1 MQATRWIRTVVCA
14 GVVAAIVGSNVW
26 AAEWSF
32 EPSFSARGEYNDN
45 LTLTTLPHDPV
56 WGVWLIPDLKV
67 KGAIEN
73 MDIKTGASADF
84 VSYRGGKD
92 VNFTNLHFPL
102 LARYRSEK
110 DTLTLDTSFVR
121 DNTLIGELQ
130 QTGVVVSFTQ
140 RNRLVVAP
148 SWTHALTEKLAFQG
162 GYQFND
168 VTYEDGAQFNLFNYT
183 LQAGNAGLSYSL
195 TERDTLQGMAH
206 YVDFTVPQTQLHSSY
221 YGFHLTLTHAFSESL
236 SATISGGVRTI
247 VSESSSVSPPETD
260 RTTVGLFSGSVE
272 KKFERGLVRL
282 EAAREINPSGLGLLL
297 QTDRASLR
305 AEQDVTERLNAA
317 FYASIYWTQS
327 VVTRDNAS
335 TFPDNRYYRIE
346 PRLSY
351 RLTEHWTVSG
361 SYSYSSRDI
370 AIPDN
375 LQRASANATYL
386 MLTYHP
392 PKFSV
397 SR

>member
-1 MQATRWIRTVVCA
+1 MCA
-14 GVVAAIVGSNVW
+14 GFLAVAIATHTW

-32 EPSFSARGEYNDN
+32 EPAFSARGEYNDN
-45 LTLTTLPHDPV
+45 LTLTALPHDAT
-56 WGVWLIPDLKV
+56 WGAWLSPDLKV
-67 KGAIEN
+67 KGATET

-92 VNFTNLHFPL
+92 TNFTNLYFPL
-102 LARYRSEK
+102 LARYHSEK
-110 DTLTLDTSFVR
+110 DVLMLDTSFVR

-148 SWTHALTEKLAFQG
+148 SWSHALTEKLAFQG

-168 VTYEDGAQFNLFNYT
+168 VTYEDGMRFNLFNYT
-183 LQAGNAGLSYSL
+183 LHAGNAGLSYSL
-195 TERDTLQGMAH
+195 TERDTIQGMAH
-206 YVDFTVPQTQLHSSY
+206 YVDFTVPQAQLHSSY
-221 YGFHLTLTHAFSESL
+221 YGVHLTLTHAFSESL
-236 SATISGGVRTI
+236 SATVSGGVRRI

-260 RTTVGLFSGSVE
+260 RSTVGLFSGSVE
-272 KKFERGLVRL
+272 KKFETGLVRL

-297 QTDRASLR
+297 QTDRVSLR
-305 AEQDVTERLNAA
+305 TEKEVTERLTAA

-327 VVTRDNAS
+327 VVTRDNAR
-335 TFPDNRYYRIE
+335 TFPDNRYFRIE

-351 RLTEHWTVSG
+351 RLTEHWIVSG
-361 SYSYSSRDI
+361 SYSYSYRDI
-370 AIPDN
+370 ALPDN

-386 MLTYHP
+386 MLTYRP
-392 PKFSV
+392 LKLSV